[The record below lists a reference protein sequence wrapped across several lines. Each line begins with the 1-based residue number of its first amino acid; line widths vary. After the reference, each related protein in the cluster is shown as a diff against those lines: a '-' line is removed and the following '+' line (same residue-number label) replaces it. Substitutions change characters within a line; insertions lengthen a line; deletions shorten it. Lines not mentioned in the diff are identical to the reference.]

1 MPASTQ
7 SNETKSLT
15 VRLKPDLYREATRV
29 AERQGRS
36 LNTLV
41 QQGLEAILRIEE
53 EREMERA
60 AEILSLD
67 ADETDVLYAFA
78 AQAEVV
84 LRDEH

>member
-1 MPASTQ
+1 MPTSTQ

-67 ADETDVLYAFA
+67 TDETDVLYAFA